1 MIVSVFNLK
10 SYAQTENSNTES
22 WFSLKDAAH
31 RIGFCVYQVGRE
43 VCEEHS
49 QIKHEL
55 EKINGLESEVYY
67 FLLNPHWAKNRLSN
81 WAKSQSSKSEDYFIL
96 FDIDQNSYEK
106 LYGSTKT
113 SNSHKMFS
121 IFDLKNKFEFKKLR
135 ETDFSLSFYI
145 SSNRENSVLSNTM
158 WREYI
163 SSRFGRLD
171 SEIKIS
177 LNGTN
182 ALNDY
187 HNFKEAFMKFMT
199 K

>member
-1 MIVSVFNLK
+1 
-10 SYAQTENSNTES
+10 
-22 WFSLKDAAH
+22 
-31 RIGFCVYQVGRE
+31 
-43 VCEEHS
+43 
-49 QIKHEL
+49 
-55 EKINGLESEVYY
+55 
-67 FLLNPHWAKNRLSN
+67 
-81 WAKSQSSKSEDYFIL
+81 
-96 FDIDQNSYEK
+96 
-106 LYGSTKT
+106 
-113 SNSHKMFS
+113 MFS